1 MPAVSKEVDRYLQSL
16 YYDLQK
22 PGAFRGPLQLWRQV
36 KKENKYKVGLIKIK
50 QWLQN
55 QDVYSMNKSLKRRFK
70 RARVFTA
77 GIKDQYDID
86 LMDVSFHSK
95 QNDGVKYLLVVID
108 VFTRYVWISPLQNK
122 TGASVL
128 RALEECFKERGPP
141 RKVRS
146 DAGKEFLA
154 KQVQSYFKSVN
165 IKHFVTQGES
175 KSNYVE
181 RVIKTLRSLMHRFM
195 KKARSFRYIDSL
207 QTLVSNY
214 NKTPHSS
221 LGNKAPIEINEENE
235 VDQIASQYLTLKTK
249 NPPKKSFKKKII
261 KKRKTSFRFKIGD
274 SVRISHV
281 KHAFEREFMEKY
293 TGEIFTIKGR
303 ALKQDIP
310 MYRLQDLGG
319 EELVGSFYQA
329 ELQKVEKPEVWEVEK
344 VLRKSRRNKKS
355 YVLVKWLHFPSS
367 FNSWIPE
374 SDLRDL
380 S

>member
-1 MPAVSKEVDRYLQSL
+1 
-16 YYDLQK
+16 
-22 PGAFRGPLQLWRQV
+22 
-36 KKENKYKVGLIKIK
+36 
-50 QWLQN
+50 
-55 QDVYSMNKSLKRRFK
+55 MNKSLKRRFK

-235 VDQIASQYLTLKTK
+235 
-249 NPPKKSFKKKII
+249 
-261 KKRKTSFRFKIGD
+261 
-274 SVRISHV
+274 
-281 KHAFEREFMEKY
+281 
-293 TGEIFTIKGR
+293 GR

-344 VLRKSRRNKKS
+344 INDNAKNSTVTEPCDYVKWFPLTDTLYVGVCLSLRGSVYVEFRRLSGERSRLQLDSSQWLSLKKTLPIIDRNLRLAASRRDFSS
-355 YVLVKWLHFPSS
+355 YDINRNTTDK
-367 FNSWIPE
+367 
-374 SDLRDL
+374 
-380 S
+380 